1 MHEYSIVKKS
11 HMDAFHFVNYLL
23 YLPQKQHHKH
33 DEHKTFPHIYRLT
46 AFYMA
51 WHAKKPECWHNQARY
66 LRRNNRSKH
75 RKQVKPTR
83 ISRSMPI
90 PPVRGGVSS
99 CNQLTHH
106 IR

>member
-1 MHEYSIVKKS
+1 MHEYTIVKKS

-51 WHAKKPECWHNQARY
+51 CHHAAISMQRNQSVGTT
-66 LRRNNRSKH
+66 NH
-75 RKQVKPTR
+75 D
-83 ISRSMPI
+83 
-90 PPVRGGVSS
+90 
-99 CNQLTHH
+99 
-106 IR
+106 IRTETIVQSAENK